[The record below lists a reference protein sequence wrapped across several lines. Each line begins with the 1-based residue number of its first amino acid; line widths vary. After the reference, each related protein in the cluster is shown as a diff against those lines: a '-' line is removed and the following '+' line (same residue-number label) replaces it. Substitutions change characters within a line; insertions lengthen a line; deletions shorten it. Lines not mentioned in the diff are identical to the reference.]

1 MNYVVVGASAGL
13 GRRLAEDL
21 ARRGSNLT
29 IVSSDH
35 RDLDAIAGDL
45 RIRYGVE
52 VKTLEVDLGQERI
65 PVELLVEQSSILGK
79 LDGLIVPVGSV
90 YSDDYPDLD
99 TERIH
104 RLVRV
109 NFLSIAKIVQA
120 FLPLLRSSPGSCVT
134 GFGSVAATRGR
145 CANVHYSASKRALES
160 YFQSLRHCEV
170 RSGIIVQFYTLGYL
184 DTSLAYGL
192 KLPFAK
198 ADPGLLSSL
207 VIENLHKDIGF
218 VYYPKYWRLVCA
230 ALRMTPWFIQK
241 RMRF

>member
-13 GRRLAEDL
+13 GRRLAEGL
-21 ARRGSNLT
+21 ARRGADLT
-29 IVSSDH
+29 IVSSDR
-35 RDLDAIAGDL
+35 RDLYAVASDL
-45 RIRYGVE
+45 RIRYGVKVQAVE
-52 VKTLEVDLGQERI
+52 IDLAREHI
-65 PVELLVEQSSILGK
+65 PVELLVDQSSVLGR
-79 LDGLIVPVGSV
+79 LDGLILPAGSV
-90 YSDDYPDLD
+90 YSDDYPTLE

-109 NFLSIAKIVQA
+109 NFVSIVEIIRAY
-120 FLPLLRSSPGSCVT
+120 LPLLRDSAGSCIT

-145 CANVHYSASKRALES
+145 CANVHYAAAKRALES

-170 RSGIIVQFYTLGYL
+170 NSGVVVQFYTLGYL

-218 VYYPKYWRLVCA
+218 VYYPRYWRFVCA
-230 ALRMTPWFIQK
+230 ALKMIPWCIHK